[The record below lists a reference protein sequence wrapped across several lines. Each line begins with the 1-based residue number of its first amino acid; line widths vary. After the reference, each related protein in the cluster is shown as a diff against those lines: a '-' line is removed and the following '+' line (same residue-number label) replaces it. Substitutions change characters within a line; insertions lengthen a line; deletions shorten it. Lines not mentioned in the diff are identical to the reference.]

1 MSQAVLVAGTRWI
14 SLRERLA
21 WRHPE
26 WWSLALSAISWM
38 LLLTRTTRPHHAAH
52 AIGGLSE
59 WALMVV
65 AMMFPM
71 VIVPVR
77 VTAERSLWRRRHR
90 AIAEFLAGYVLVWL
104 VVGAIGIWVLTTLP
118 LVSWVGL
125 PLSTSLGLLVA
136 AVWQLGPAKRR
147 ALRAC
152 HRTAPLAGHGWR
164 ADRDCVAYGLTSG
177 GRCVLNCWA
186 MMFACLLSA
195 HNIPVMVGA
204 TMVGLGERYAMLN
217 VKWRIL
223 KLKNSPFTS
232 AFSLHHFRL
241 R

>member
-1 MSQAVLVAGTRWI
+1 MSQAVLVAGSRWF

-26 WWSLALSAISWM
+26 WWSLALSAVCWIV
-38 LLLTRTTRPHHAAH
+38 LLVETRPPDQVHASGAHAIGAAH
-52 AIGGLSE
+52 AIGGLRE
-59 WALMVV
+59 WALMVI
-65 AMMFPM
+65 AMMFPLA
-71 VIVPVR
+71 ITPVR

-118 LVSWVGL
+118 VVSWLGSN
-125 PLSTSLGLLVA
+125 LSTGLGLLVA
-136 AVWQLGPAKRR
+136 AAWQLAPAKRR

-152 HRTAPLAGHGWR
+152 HRTAPLAGRGWR
-164 ADRDCVAYGLTSG
+164 ADRDCLAYGITSG

-195 HNIPVMVGA
+195 HSIPVMVAA
-204 TMVGLGERYAMLN
+204 TMLALGERYAMLN
-217 VKWRIL
+217 AKW
-223 KLKNSPFTS
+223 
-232 AFSLHHFRL
+232 
-241 R
+241 